1 MVGWEVERNQRRL
14 TTQPTLPPQ
23 YSSPR
28 LVSQFKKP
36 ALDVLVN
43 VFFIITIPR
52 LVSQFKKPALVV
64 LVTTRALP
72 LLPPRTPLQP
82 LISKLPARAAVY
94 FPQQQQGGALGLFS
108 PRQSILKPEWRL
120 WWPFRWQGILRGQV
134 SEEATRDLPKFVIF
148 CESES
153 FLCTLSI
160 VYYYHILVLEKA
172 GGRKYSKRYVLLLF
186 RNKG

>member
-1 MVGWEVERNQRRL
+1 MIDRREPMVN
-14 TTQPTLPPQ
+14 T
-23 YSSPR
+23 
-28 LVSQFKKP
+28 
-36 ALDVLVN
+36 
-43 VFFIITIPR
+43 IITIPR

-82 LISKLPARAAVY
+82 LLSKLPARAAVY

-134 SEEATRDLPKFVIF
+134 SDEATRDLPKFVTF
-148 CESES
+148 
-153 FLCTLSI
+153 F
-160 VYYYHILVLEKA
+160 LEKRVKVFCA
-172 GGRKYSKRYVLLLF
+172 HCLLYIIVIF
-186 RNKG
+186 SS